1 MNIKN
6 IIFDIGGF
14 LADCKTGNWF
24 ITNNFFNILDETLID
39 KELLRE
45 SLKKYLYLQ
54 TQEPKTEEEE
64 HAMFSNYYY
73 KVLADLNYPNLKKE
87 LVDKIADDCVYN
99 DEKFIFY
106 EDVKSNLE
114 KLSKSYN
121 LYIISNGWPS
131 SLRVLKNKGIYNYFK
146 KVYISSM
153 YTTSKEEE
161 LFDIFLNNQLE
172 VNPEESLY
180 IDDRRHIIEK
190 AKEYNF
196 KLLLMDR
203 NNKYQDYNI
212 PIIKDMNDIMK
223 LLEK

>member
-1 MNIKN
+1 
-6 IIFDIGGF
+6 
-14 LADCKTGNWF
+14 
-24 ITNNFFNILDETLID
+24 
-39 KELLRE
+39 
-45 SLKKYLYLQ
+45 
-54 TQEPKTEEEE
+54 
-64 HAMFSNYYY
+64 
-73 KVLADLNYPNLKKE
+73 
-87 LVDKIADDCVYN
+87 
-99 DEKFIFY
+99 
-106 EDVKSNLE
+106 
-114 KLSKSYN
+114 
-121 LYIISNGWPS
+121 
-131 SLRVLKNKGIYNYFK
+131 
-146 KVYISSM
+146 M